1 MISPFAARAPRQMP
15 RGACLFY
22 FGFLRRL
29 PEEDAPGRTKAA
41 RSFEE
46 RADFPVSVQ
55 ALRTHLHFPQ
65 ELQSPVQAPPP
76 PL

>member
-1 MISPFAARAPRQMP
+1 MISPFAARAPRQLP
-15 RGACLFY
+15 RGACSFY
-22 FGFLRRL
+22 PAIPRRSRAEW
-29 PEEDAPGRTKAA
+29 PRQKKPA
-41 RSFEE
+41 RPSKEE

-55 ALRTHLHFPQ
+55 ALRAHLHFPQ

>member
-15 RGACLFY
+15 RGALVSSGHSAQVPC
-22 FGFLRRL
+22 GMA
-29 PEEDAPGRTKAA
+29 PAEETGPPLK
-41 RSFEE
+41 EE

-55 ALRTHLHFPQ
+55 ALRAHLHFPQ